1 MSNEIKIKISQD
13 TSTAGF
19 KQVKQELR
27 DVETA
32 SDKAGNAIAKM
43 ERDARGRFVKKI
55 PVEFDVE
62 DLPPILDGKS
72 KTKVKVPVVP
82 DDDAGPSF
90 MQKFMGGAIKAS
102 EPVSKALGDKV
113 GLLVGA
119 AAAPVLAATIG
130 TALSAGA
137 GLGVIGAGI
146 GLAVSGDKGIQ
157 LAGKNAAKKFMEGMQ
172 EEAKVF
178 AGPVRESLVLLG
190 EAGERVTQKWGD
202 AFEDLQGEVVP
213 FVKDVIESGE
223 RINEAFVNI
232 ASGSGGA
239 ALQGL
244 GDSLRLV
251 SDGVGDMLETVAD
264 GSPQAADN
272 LVLLAGATAD
282 VARQTGNFLDVLNK
296 ASTSEWITGPLIPL
310 LRDKYEEAAEATG
323 TFERHTKGMTDEL
336 VAATE
341 AALTE
346 KSALEALSIE
356 LKAQSD
362 PVFGVIKAQ
371 NDLKAAQKETAEA
384 TKEHGKKS
392 DQAEAAL
399 QKQAAAALALEANIG
414 LLGDT
419 FDGKMTPAMKA
430 TLRAAGLEE
439 DAIKAL
445 EKQFKAAKK
454 AGDKFADKYRA
465 TAVLDGYRDANGKLN
480 GLLRDLQ
487 KFDGVWTATMITNY
501 ERHGKPGTGG
511 GLASGGIKGAASGMI
526 GDGLTWTGENGPELL
541 DLPPGTRVHSNPDSM
556 RIAAAAADRGAAGPM
571 QVNLV
576 VDGRV
581 LAEVLMD
588 PQREIVRMQY
598 QGSAQNAW
606 GWNN

>member
-1 MSNEIKIKISQD
+1 MSNEIKIKISSE
-13 TSTAGF
+13 TNTAAF
-19 KQVKQELR
+19 KDIKAALH

-32 SDKAGNAIAKM
+32 SDKAGNAVAQLDRNVSGLK
-43 ERDARGRFVKKI
+43 DKK
-55 PVEFDVE
+55 VN
-62 DLPPILDGKS
+62 
-72 KTKVKVPVVP
+72 VKVDV
-82 DDDAGPSF
+82 DDPGPDAGPSF
-90 MQKFMGGAIKAS
+90 MQKFMGGAIKAAD
-102 EPVSKALGDKV
+102 PVSKALGDKV

-146 GLAVSGDKGIQ
+146 GLAVSGDEGIQ
-157 LAGKNAAKKFMEGMQ
+157 RAGKNAAKKFMDGMT

-178 AGPVRESLVLLG
+178 AGPVRESLGLL
-190 EAGERVTQKWGD
+190 EDAGERVTQKWGD
-202 AFEDLQGEVVP
+202 AFEDLQGSVVP
-213 FVKDVIESGE
+213 FTKDVIESAE
-223 RINEAFVNI
+223 RINDAFVTI
-232 ASGSGGA
+232 ASSSGGA

-244 GDSLRLV
+244 GDSVRLV

-282 VARQTGNFLDVLNK
+282 VARQTGNFLDVMNK
-296 ASTSEWITGPLIPL
+296 ASTNEWITGPLLPL
-310 LRDKYEEAAEATG
+310 LRDHYEEAAEATG

-445 EKQFKAAKK
+445 EKQFRAAKK

-465 TAVLDGYRDANGKLN
+465 TAILDGYRDANGKLN

-487 KFDGVWTATMITNY
+487 RFDGVWTATMITNY

-511 GLASGGIKGAASGMI
+511 GLAHGGIKGAASGMI
-526 GDGLTWTGENGPELL
+526 GDGLTWTGEHGPELL

-556 RIAAAAADRGAAGPM
+556 RMAAAAGQGHSGPI